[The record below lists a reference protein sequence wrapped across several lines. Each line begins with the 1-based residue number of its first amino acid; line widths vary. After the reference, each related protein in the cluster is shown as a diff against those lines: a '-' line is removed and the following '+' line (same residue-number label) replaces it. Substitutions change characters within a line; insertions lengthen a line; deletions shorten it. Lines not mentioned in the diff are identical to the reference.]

1 MGLDEKI
8 AAVQE
13 KLEQIRKEQERIVY
27 EQLSCKIYDYED
39 QKAGLVAERVDQ
51 EQEVIRLA
59 GVKDSLQRKLLT
71 CELNR
76 LYQEL
81 RKFEMRKAE
90 VDEKIQAL
98 LQKTEDSREEIE
110 AIGHQLYQW
119 YTQETGRWN
128 VKRAAEEEAYRN
140 TSEKEQNAVNE
151 QKKNEQQLFSLSGKI
166 GGLKSQTNIM
176 TRRRRRSTESS
187 MPVSTEIYWDF
198 MKKDFWRSV
207 KKRWQQSF

>member
-1 MGLDEKI
+1 MIERYFEDTKPLQQEIDDYMQTDQTAVNLRTEMILYVKALQAETVGLDEKI

-39 QKAGLVAERVDQ
+39 QKAVLVAERVDQ

-110 AIGHQLYQW
+110 TIGHQLYQW
-119 YTQETGRWN
+119 YTQETERWN
-128 VKRAAEEEAYRN
+128 VNRAVEEEAYRN
-140 TSEKEQNAVNE
+140 ASEKEQNAVDE
-151 QKKNEQQLFSLSGKI
+151 QKKNEQQLFSAERK
-166 GGLKSQTNIM
+166 N
-176 TRRRRRSTESS
+176 RRS
-187 MPVSTEIYWDF
+187 
-198 MKKDFWRSV
+198 
-207 KKRWQQSF
+207 

>member
-1 MGLDEKI
+1 MRQT
-8 AAVQE
+8 VQE

-39 QKAGLVAERVDQ
+39 KKAGLVAERVDQ

-98 LQKTEDSREEIE
+98 LQKTEDPEKRSRPSVISCINGIRRKQSVGMSKG
-110 AIGHQLYQW
+110 A
-119 YTQETGRWN
+119 T
-128 VKRAAEEEAYRN
+128 EEEA
-140 TSEKEQNAVNE
+140 
-151 QKKNEQQLFSLSGKI
+151 
-166 GGLKSQTNIM
+166 
-176 TRRRRRSTESS
+176 
-187 MPVSTEIYWDF
+187 
-198 MKKDFWRSV
+198 
-207 KKRWQQSF
+207 